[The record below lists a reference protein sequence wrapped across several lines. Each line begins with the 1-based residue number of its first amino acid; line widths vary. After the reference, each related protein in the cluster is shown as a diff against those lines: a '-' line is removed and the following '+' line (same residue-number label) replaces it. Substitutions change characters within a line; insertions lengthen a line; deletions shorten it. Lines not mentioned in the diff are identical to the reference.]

1 MTEPTAD
8 HTVIP
13 DEFKDLLETS
23 TAILA
28 TNGATGLPQV
38 TAIAFLY
45 DQSDGLVKI
54 SLNDSRQKTKN
65 LRRDPRTTFFI
76 IDPENR
82 YRTLEIRAEAE
93 VRPDPD
99 FTECARIGAKYG
111 ADFRVHDQ
119 PGQTRSVIILHPV
132 RVVATRIG

>member
-1 MTEPTAD
+1 MSEA
-8 HTVIP
+8 TVVP
-13 DEFKDLLETS
+13 DEFKDLLEMK

-28 TNGATGLPQV
+28 TNGASGLPQV

-45 DQSDGLVKI
+45 DQGDGLVKI
-54 SLNDSRQKTKN
+54 SLNDSRQKAKN
-65 LRRDPRTTFFI
+65 MKRDPRATLFI
-76 IDPENR
+76 IDPANQ

-99 FTECARIGAKYG
+99 FAECARIGAKYG
-111 ADFRVHDQ
+111 TDFRVHDG
-119 PGQTRSVIILHPV
+119 PGETRSVITLHPV